1 MWSVELFCTAH
12 FYENMDVERT
22 DRRDAYGTWE
32 RQRLTGYNE
41 EERQWHFNIMRY
53 RKRERR

>member
-12 FYENMDVERT
+12 FSENMDVERT

-41 EERQWHFNIMRY
+41 EERQWHFNIIRY
-53 RKRERR
+53 RKR